1 MRCVVDNNKPV
12 FWHQGLFLQPQHFQL
27 AEKYQQSL
35 LYPYHTFQQ
44 PHFWGVCSLEMQSS
58 SLNSRT
64 CEVEKGEFLFADGT
78 FVSLPDNAVV
88 SPRSFESEWVDPDK
102 PFTIYFAIHK
112 DNKLGENVT
121 VVNDFSNLDDINTR
135 FVTTANP
142 ENIADLFV
150 EGPEAQVKFLRY
162 VVKIVFDNEKDDMN
176 DYELI
181 PIAQVIRDGDTI
193 MYNRNF
199 LPPTVAINAVPEL
212 ARIIKDVR
220 DEIMGRALQ
229 LSSYKAPVHA
239 KKGFDANLLRYKMA
253 LQSLSRFVP
262 RLFHFS
268 ECGDVHPWIVY
279 GALRELAGEV
289 STFTDRVTVL
299 GETADGQ
306 RLMPSYDHTNLGHCF
321 SSASSLITQLLN
333 EITIGP
339 QYLVDMKKDEVAF
352 SADVPNEFFTEHVDF
367 FLIVNTVEDFEQVQQ
382 SLLTAAKL
390 SSRDT
395 VEVLVERS
403 LPGVGMIYMPAPPP
417 GLPRR
422 PNSYYLRLDIHDD
435 QWSSVSRQQNVSLL
449 WEEAPE
455 DTKIEL
461 VVVRK

>member
-1 MRCVVDNNKPV
+1 MDNNKPV
-12 FWHQGLFLQPQHFQL
+12 FWHQGLFLQPQHFQM
-27 AEKYQQSL
+27 AERYQQSL
-35 LYPYHTFQQ
+35 LYPYQAFQQ
-44 PHFWGVCSLEMQSS
+44 PHFWGVCSLEMQSA
-58 SLNSRT
+58 SLNHRA
-64 CEVEKGEFLFADGT
+64 CEVEQCDLIFPDGT
-78 FVSLPDNAVV
+78 FVSVPDNGVV
-88 SPRSFESEWVDPDK
+88 TPRSFDTEWVDPEK
-102 PFTIYFAIHK
+102 PFTIYLAIHK
-112 DNKLGENVT
+112 FNKFGDNVT
-121 VVNDFSNLDDINTR
+121 IVNEISDLNDINTR
-135 FVTTANP
+135 FVSTANP
-142 ENIADLFV
+142 EDIKDMYV
-150 EGPEAQVKFLRY
+150 EGPEAQIKFLRH

-181 PIAQVIRDGDTI
+181 PIAQVIRDGDAI
-193 MYNRNF
+193 MYNRHF
-199 LPPTVAINAVPEL
+199 VPPTVTLNAVPEL
-212 ARIIKDVR
+212 ARLVKDVR

-262 RLFHFS
+262 RLFHLS
-268 ECGDVHPWIVY
+268 ECGDVHPWLVY
-279 GALRELAGEV
+279 GVLRELVAEV

-299 GETADGQ
+299 GETADGE
-306 RLMPSYDHTNLGHCF
+306 RLLPAYSHTDIGNCF
-321 SSASSLITQLLN
+321 TSASSLITQLLN

-339 QYLVDMKKDEVAF
+339 QYLVEMSRDEVAF

-367 FLIVNTVEDFEQVQQ
+367 YLIVNTMESFEDAQQ

-422 PNSYYLRLDIHDD
+422 PNSYYLRLDVHDD
-435 QWSSVSRQQNVSLL
+435 QWSSVARQQNVSLL

>member
-1 MRCVVDNNKPV
+1 MENNKPV

-27 AEKYQQSL
+27 AERYQQSQ
-35 LYPYHTFQQ
+35 LYPYTNYIQ

-58 SLNSRT
+58 SLNNRN
-64 CEVEKGEFLFADGT
+64 CEIDEGSFLFPDGT
-78 FVSLPDNAVV
+78 FVSLPENGVV
-88 SPRSFESEWVDPDK
+88 SPRSFETEWVDPER
-102 PFTIYFAIHK
+102 PFTIYLALHK
-112 DNKLGENVT
+112 HNKVGENVT
-121 VVNDFSNLDDINTR
+121 IVNDLTSLADITTR
-135 FVTTANP
+135 YVSTANP
-142 ENIADLFV
+142 EDV
-150 EGPEAQVKFLRY
+150 SDMYVDGPEAQVKFLRY
-162 VVKIVFDNEKDDMN
+162 VLKVVFDNEKDEMN

-181 PIAQVIRDGDTI
+181 PVAQVVRDGDAI
-193 MYNRNF
+193 MYNRHYM
-199 LPPTVAINAVPEL
+199 PPTVSINAVPEL
-212 ARIIKDVR
+212 ARLVKDVR
-220 DEIMGRALQ
+220 DEVMGRALQ
-229 LSSYKAPVHA
+229 LSAYKAPVHA
-239 KKGFDANLLRYKMA
+239 RKDFDANLLRYKMA

-262 RLFHFS
+262 RLFHIS
-268 ECGDVHPWIVY
+268 ECGDVHPWMVY
-279 GALRELAGEV
+279 GIMRELAGEV

-299 GETADGQ
+299 GETADGE
-306 RLMPSYDHTNLGHCF
+306 RLIPAYDHTDLGNCF

-339 QYLVDMKKDEVAF
+339 QYLVEMSKDEVAF

-367 FLIVNTVEDFEQVQQ
+367 YLIVNTLSDFENAQQ

-395 VEVLVERS
+395 VEVLAERS
-403 LPGVGMIYMPAPPP
+403 LPGVGMIYLPAPPP

-435 QWSSVSRQQNVSLL
+435 QWSSVTRQQNVSLL

-455 DTKIEL
+455 DTTVEL

>member
-1 MRCVVDNNKPV
+1 MDNNKPV
-12 FWHQGLFLQPQHFQL
+12 FWHQGLFLQPQHFQM
-27 AEKYQQSL
+27 AERYQQSL
-35 LYPYHTFQQ
+35 LYPYHAFQQ
-44 PHFWGVCSLEMQSS
+44 PHFWGVCSIEMQSA
-58 SLNSRT
+58 SLDHKT
-64 CEVEKGEFLFADGT
+64 CDLEKGEFVFPDGT
-78 FVSLPDNAVV
+78 FVSVPDNGVV
-88 SPRSFESEWVDPDK
+88 TPRSFDSEWVDPDK
-102 PFTIYFAIHK
+102 PFTIYIAIHK
-112 DNKLGENVT
+112 YNKIGDNVT
-121 VVNDFSNLDDINTR
+121 VVSELNNVSDINTR
-135 FVTTANP
+135 FVSTANP
-142 ENIADLFV
+142 EDIKDMYV
-150 EGPEAQVKFLRY
+150 DGPEAQVKFLRH
-162 VVKIVFDNEKDDMN
+162 VVKIVFENEKDDMN

-181 PIAQVIRDGDTI
+181 PVAQVIRDGDAI
-193 MYNRNF
+193 MYDRQF
-199 LPPTVAINAVPEL
+199 VPPTLTLNAVPEL
-212 ARIIKDVR
+212 ARLVKDVR

-262 RLFHFS
+262 RLFHLS
-268 ECGDVHPWIVY
+268 ECGNVHPWMVY
-279 GALRELAGEV
+279 GVLRELAGEV

-299 GETADGQ
+299 GETADGE
-306 RLMPSYDHTNLGHCF
+306 RLMPPYNHNDIGHCF

-339 QYLVDMKKDEVAF
+339 QYLVEMTRDEVAF

-367 FLIVNTVEDFEQVQQ
+367 YLIVNTMESFEEAQQ

-403 LPGVGMIYMPAPPP
+403 LPGVGLIYMPAPPP

-422 PNSYYLRLDIHDD
+422 PNSYYLRLDVHDD
-435 QWSSVSRQQNVSLL
+435 QWSSVARQQNVSLL

-455 DTKIEL
+455 DTKVEL